1 MSISN
6 ALLALMQAH
15 KNIAA
20 AIRARGGPLPKD
32 GGFSDYAAA
41 IDAIPADR
49 PPNYEAAILSDVH
62 IGAYGSDAD
71 STCRVKWANALNW
84 THGWADF
91 TVVCGDTT
99 YAGSTAEF
107 DSYVALRDEFR
118 QKPVH
123 TITGNHDTKGGAT
136 ARNSI
141 RTALQATETAFGATV
156 QDSAGWMFRHGE
168 DLYIGLHEYS
178 ETAEG
183 LFVPGALDWLQT
195 VLEEN
200 RNRRCFLFFHLYDD
214 ADNVA
219 GNASGQYNAATDI
232 WYENSAECRRFTA
245 MLRHYRNVIWFHGH
259 THTTFA
265 YQTINGVWQD
275 KANIDTRDGF
285 RNVHISSV
293 GYPRAKAGN
302 SYQWLNGESQGYRMA
317 VYDTYIRLQAVELIT
332 GETLYSYAIDTTPC
346 LVEANTFDDPTD
358 TPVPATGV
366 TLSATS
372 LKLPLNDPATL
383 TATVTPSNAANRTV
397 TWASSNTAIA
407 TVANGVVT
415 LTGAGTAIITATT
428 ADGQHSATCTVTD
441 VYGEI
446 TELEGL
452 TWYNGV
458 TASSSGGTI
467 AASTSH
473 AVTNLVR
480 LSGSTGLRV
489 TTHDYPGGRVH
500 FYDVQKH
507 WLSCSP
513 SLSQAG
519 GQSVS
524 APEGAMYFRLR
535 GYYNDHYDV
544 TLVTEGDAGAA
555 TAYTD
560 VTDIDHYAWFDGY
573 SPKTDTGVWRAKA
586 GDAATNYISV
596 GAATVL
602 TVTVTATPGGCVHYY
617 DASRNWIGHDDGTGL
632 STNGTKNMHVGTHA
646 LPLPENAAYFV
657 VTGYSETGGHYT
669 FTLASE

>member
-141 RTALQATETAFGATV
+141 RAALQATETAFGATV

-200 RNRRCFLFFHLYDD
+200 RNRRCFLFLQQYDD
-214 ADNVA
+214 AHKVA
-219 GNASGQYNAATDI
+219 GNA
-232 WYENSAECRRFTA
+232 
-245 MLRHYRNVIWFHGH
+245 
-259 THTTFA
+259 
-265 YQTINGVWQD
+265 
-275 KANIDTRDGF
+275 TR
-285 RNVHISSV
+285 
-293 GYPRAKAGN
+293 
-302 SYQWLNGESQGYRMA
+302 Q
-317 VYDTYIRLQAVELIT
+317 
-332 GETLYSYAIDTTPC
+332 
-346 LVEANTFDDPTD
+346 
-358 TPVPATGV
+358 
-366 TLSATS
+366 
-372 LKLPLNDPATL
+372 
-383 TATVTPSNAANRTV
+383 
-397 TWASSNTAIA
+397 
-407 TVANGVVT
+407 
-415 LTGAGTAIITATT
+415 
-428 ADGQHSATCTVTD
+428 
-441 VYGEI
+441 
-446 TELEGL
+446 
-452 TWYNGV
+452 
-458 TASSSGGTI
+458 
-467 AASTSH
+467 
-473 AVTNLVR
+473 
-480 LSGSTGLRV
+480 
-489 TTHDYPGGRVH
+489 
-500 FYDVQKH
+500 
-507 WLSCSP
+507 
-513 SLSQAG
+513 
-519 GQSVS
+519 
-524 APEGAMYFRLR
+524 
-535 GYYNDHYDV
+535 
-544 TLVTEGDAGAA
+544 
-555 TAYTD
+555 
-560 VTDIDHYAWFDGY
+560 
-573 SPKTDTGVWRAKA
+573 
-586 GDAATNYISV
+586 
-596 GAATVL
+596 
-602 TVTVTATPGGCVHYY
+602 
-617 DASRNWIGHDDGTGL
+617 
-632 STNGTKNMHVGTHA
+632 
-646 LPLPENAAYFV
+646 
-657 VTGYSETGGHYT
+657 
-669 FTLASE
+669 